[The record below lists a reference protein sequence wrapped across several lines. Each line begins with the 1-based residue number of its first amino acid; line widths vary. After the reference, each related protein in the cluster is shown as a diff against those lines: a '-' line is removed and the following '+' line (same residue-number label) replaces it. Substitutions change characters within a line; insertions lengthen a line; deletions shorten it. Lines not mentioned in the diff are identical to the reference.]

1 METTAQLWLKQ
12 LTDRTVTDWI
22 SYGSMSHQKHGRLK
36 LVERCKQGLRIL
48 LTTGQRVVWR
58 ASKAL
63 AERVL
68 QSMPTRYTALV
79 VVAYSY
85 TADNGRRYFDS
96 HVFNVQGLTFDQI
109 ELNVLNTL
117 QIDLPWIIDHS
128 EFYVYP
134 IGTNK
139 TEAAKRSEAK
149 LQRKMTNC
157 PVCRMQ
163 TEEIAHLNNFQF

>member
-1 METTAQLWLKQ
+1 
-12 LTDRTVTDWI
+12 
-22 SYGSMSHQKHGRLK
+22 
-36 LVERCKQGLRIL
+36 
-48 LTTGQRVVWR
+48 
-58 ASKAL
+58 
-63 AERVL
+63 
-68 QSMPTRYTALV
+68 MPTRYTALV

-134 IGTNK
+134 IDTSK
-139 TEAAKRSEAK
+139 TEAAKRSEDK
-149 LQRKMTNC
+149 LFQRMANCSARKMR
-157 PVCRMQ
+157 V
-163 TEEIAHLNNFQF
+163 EEIAHLNNFQF